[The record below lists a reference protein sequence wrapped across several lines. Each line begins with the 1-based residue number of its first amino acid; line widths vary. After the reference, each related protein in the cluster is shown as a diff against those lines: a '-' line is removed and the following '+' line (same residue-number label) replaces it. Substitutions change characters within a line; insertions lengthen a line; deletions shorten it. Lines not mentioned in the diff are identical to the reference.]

1 MRKNVQIK
9 SKKKQQQ
16 QQSREKLL
24 HFVNQ
29 VQLKT
34 KVKLNSISFL
44 VRCDSI
50 LTLICNKRSYHV
62 ALI

>member
-9 SKKKQQQ
+9 SKKKQ